1 VNYAASVPMRTDEA
15 MGWLRA
21 AVGAALMAAPAVPL
35 RAAGREAPTA
45 ASVLLMRTIGIR
57 DLVLGLGAVAA
68 ARSNDVGDIRRW
80 TMAALASDSLDTAMS
95 LASARAIGKR
105 DAAGAALLALAFVGG
120 DLVARRASAGRARR

>member
-1 VNYAASVPMRTDEA
+1 MRTDEA

-21 AVGAALMAAPAVPL
+21 AVGAGLMAAPAVPL
-35 RAAGREAPTA
+35 RAAGREPPTA

-68 ARSNDVGDIRRW
+68 ARSNDVRDIRRW
-80 TMAALASDSLDTAMS
+80 TLAALASDSLDTATS

-120 DLVARRASAGRARR
+120 DLVARRASAGRVSR